1 MIDEQKVISMQEK
14 LKDVAFEEISEL
26 FYFANEY
33 YGEYL
38 LDLVDDFTEN
48 EKIPENVTS
57 MLIPHLISWAVF
69 CHQVRISKKTIFQ
82 HYLDSPQYRSKRRPK
97 VHKIISEW
105 KYTMPGF
112 YYIEEII
119 GERLLAVT
127 DVFQMKEKVVG
138 VYNEIYHKP
147 KEWDMVI
154 GYLLPAGDG
163 TYSPIIDF
171 FHIPVSHKR
180 EAAVKIIDYY
190 HKKAVTTDHEFFVKH
205 YPKLLSIISDVLQK

>member
-1 MIDEQKVISMQEK
+1 MILEQKVISMQER
-14 LKDVAFEEISEL
+14 LKDVAFEEIDEL
-26 FYFANEY
+26 FNFANEY

-48 EKIPENVTS
+48 EKIPENVSS
-57 MLIPHLISWAVF
+57 MMIPHLISWAVF
-69 CHQVRISKKTIFQ
+69 CHKNRNSKKTILQ
-82 HYLDSPQYRSKRRPK
+82 YYLESPQYKSRRKSK

-119 GERLLAVT
+119 GERVLVVT

-138 VYNEIYHKP
+138 VYNEIYHQP
-147 KEWDMVI
+147 RERDMVL

-163 TYSPIIDF
+163 TYSPIINF

-180 EAAVKIIDYY
+180 EAAVKIIEYY
-190 HKKAVTTDHEFFVKH
+190 HKKAVTTDQEFFANH
-205 YPKLLSIISDVLQK
+205 YPKMLSIISGVLQK